1 MIKSI
6 EELELKGKRVLLRV
20 DFNVPLTDD
29 GKVADDKRIVRTL
42 PTIDAIIKGGGI
54 PVIVSHL
61 GRPKG
66 APDPKFSLKPVSE
79 YLINKFGY
87 RVLFCTDFPSENA
100 RKLTTAA
107 VNGEIILLENIRF
120 FAGETKNDPEL
131 AKKLAKMGDIYVND
145 AFGTAHR
152 AHASTA
158 AVAELFSEKAAGKL
172 MMEEVNFLQKST
184 KNPERPFT
192 AILGGAKVSDKLG
205 VIENLINKCD
215 NIVIGGGMAFTFLK
229 AMGKEIGK
237 SLLEA
242 EQVELTKNLLEKA
255 KSKGVKILLPADV
268 AVADKFEDRE
278 NPQIV
283 SASAI
288 PADAL
293 GMDIGTETVKEF
305 EKIINTSKTI
315 VWNGPMGVFEFPGF
329 AKGTF
334 AIASAVANATKNGA
348 LSVIGGGDSASA
360 VKKLGFEKQVSYIS
374 TGGGATLEFL
384 EGKELPGVKALEI

>member
-79 YLINKFGY
+79 YLINKLGY
-87 RVLFCTDFPSENA
+87 QVLFCTDFPSESA

-131 AKKLAKMGDIYVND
+131 ATKLAKMGDIYVND

-205 VIENLINKCD
+205 VIENLLNKCD

-229 AMGKEIGK
+229 AMGNEIGK

-242 EQVELTKNLLEKA
+242 EHVELTKNLLEKA

-268 AVADKFEDRE
+268 AVTDKFEDRE

-288 PADAL
+288 PADVL

-305 EKIINTSKTI
+305 EKIINDSKTI
-315 VWNGPMGVFEFPGF
+315 VWNGPMGVFEFSGF